1 MEAILKFNLDNP
13 DDTIAHMRCVKATD
27 MAIVLFE
34 ITHNLKRT
42 LESRFESQPQPRDE
56 FDGIEET
63 FSEIYKLMD
72 EHGINLDEII
82 Q

>member
-1 MEAILKFNLDNP
+1 MKSTLQFDLDDA
-13 DDTIAHMRCVKATD
+13 DDRMAMMRCVKATD

-72 EHGINLDEII
+72 EHGINLDELI

>member
-1 MEAILKFNLDNP
+1 MKATLEFNLDNP
-13 DDTIAHMRCVKATD
+13 DDKIDHMRCVKATD

-34 ITHNLKRT
+34 ITHNLQRK

-72 EHGINLDEII
+72 EHGINLDELI

>member
-1 MEAILKFNLDNP
+1 MEAILKFNLDNA
-13 DDTIAHMRCVKATD
+13 DDKMEHMRCVKATD

>member
-1 MEAILKFNLDNP
+1 MNAKLEFDLDNP
-13 DDTIAHMRCVKATD
+13 DDKIEHMRCIKATD

-42 LESRFESQPQPRDE
+42 LESRFESQPQLRDE

-72 EHGINLDEII
+72 EHGINLDELI

>member
-1 MEAILKFNLDNP
+1 MVAKLEFDLDDIDDRME
-13 DDTIAHMRCVKATD
+13 HMRCVKATD

-34 ITHNLKRT
+34 ITHNLKRQ
-42 LESRFESQPQPRDE
+42 LEHRFESQPQPRDE

-72 EHGINLDEII
+72 EHGINLDELI

>member
-1 MEAILKFNLDNP
+1 MKAKLKFNLDNP
-13 DDTIAHMRCVKATD
+13 DDKMEHMRCVKATD

-72 EHGINLDEII
+72 EHGINLDELI

>member
-1 MEAILKFNLDNP
+1 MKATLEFDLDNP
-13 DDTIAHMRCVKATD
+13 DDKMEHMRCVKATD

-56 FDGIEET
+56 FDGIEEA
-63 FSEIYKLMD
+63 FREIYKLMD
-72 EHGINLDEII
+72 GHGINLDELI

>member
-1 MEAILKFNLDNP
+1 MVAKLEFDLDNP
-13 DDTIAHMRCVKATD
+13 DDKIAHMRCIKSTD

-34 ITHNLKRT
+34 IVHNLKNK

-72 EHGINLDEII
+72 EHGINLNKLI

>member
-1 MEAILKFNLDNP
+1 MEAILKFNLDNL
-13 DDTIAHMRCVKATD
+13 DDKIEHMRCIKATD

-63 FSEIYKLMD
+63 FREIYKLMD
-72 EHGINLDEII
+72 ENSINLDELIR
-82 Q
+82 

>member
-1 MEAILKFNLDNP
+1 ME
-13 DDTIAHMRCVKATD
+13 HMRCVKATD

-56 FDGIEET
+56 FDGIEEA
-63 FSEIYKLMD
+63 FREIYKLMD
-72 EHGINLDEII
+72 EHGINLDELI

>member
-1 MEAILKFNLDNP
+1 MKATLEFNLDNP
-13 DDTIAHMRCVKATD
+13 DDKIDHMRCVKATD

-63 FSEIYKLMD
+63 FREIYKLMD
-72 EHGINLDEII
+72 ENGINLDELIE
-82 Q
+82 

>member
-13 DDTIAHMRCVKATD
+13 DDKIEHMRCVKATD

-72 EHGINLDEII
+72 EHGINLNELI

>member
-13 DDTIAHMRCVKATD
+13 DDKMEHMRCVKATD

-63 FSEIYKLMD
+63 FREIYKLID
-72 EHGINLDEII
+72 ENGINLDELI